1 VKAAPPPPGWIERLF
16 RSGVGLAIPLTI
28 IAGLVLLLSAHDEQ
42 SRAAPPPGASHTV
55 VSVPLED
62 ARPSVTLKVAPK
74 ADCGRN
80 ATAAGACPRAATDAG
95 VAPAH

>member
-1 VKAAPPPPGWIERLF
+1 MKAAPPPPGWIERLF

-28 IAGLVLLLSAHDEQ
+28 IAGLVLLLTAHDQ
-42 SRAAPPPGASHTV
+42 QTRAAPPPGADHTV

-62 ARPSVTLKVAPK
+62 VRPTVTLKAAPK
-74 ADCGRN
+74 ADCGRS
-80 ATAAGACPRAATDAG
+80 APTTGACPRAGTDAG